1 MTGASSF
8 FDSHCIDC
16 PPHSTAVFG
25 SSDVT
30 NCTCN
35 AGFTGPNGGHCVPCT
50 VAQYKDTLGSAACHS
65 CPPNTWSSTRSTDI
79 RDCQPL
85 PAPFVSEVRQLYVY
99 THRHTKGFYTLASP
113 PLLSWYLC
121 IFQHVWVR
129 QHVWIQQVVVRM
141 CACADEW
148 MHVCE
153 KTRRCARNL
162 QSRIGIIPTGDIAE
176 WYGRGTS
183 CMKDTKTGRSH
194 GIMAPWIV
202 ERGQA
207 CLRHTSV

>member
-1 MTGASSF
+1 MTGATSF

-129 QHVWIQQVVVRM
+129 QHVWFNKWLYECVHVRM
-141 CACADEW
+141 NGCMCAKKLAGVPETSSR
-148 MHVCE
+148 E
-153 KTRRCARNL
+153 LGSSRLGTL
-162 QSRIGIIPTGDIAE
+162 QNGMDV
-176 WYGRGTS
+176 GR
-183 CMKDTKTGRSH
+183 
-194 GIMAPWIV
+194 V
-202 ERGQA
+202 
-207 CLRHTSV
+207 V